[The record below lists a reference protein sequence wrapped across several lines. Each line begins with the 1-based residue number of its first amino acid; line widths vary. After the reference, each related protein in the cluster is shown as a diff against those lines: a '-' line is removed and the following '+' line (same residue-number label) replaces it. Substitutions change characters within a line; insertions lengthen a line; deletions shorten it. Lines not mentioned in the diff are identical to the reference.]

1 MHTCS
6 CIVREVPQSHGRG
19 VLRCVWTEN
28 GVQSV
33 TVNGTYLTPVSSAE
47 GLDLGRPKEL
57 VSVQTT
63 GEELEKY
70 IIRT

>member
-1 MHTCS
+1 M
-6 CIVREVPQSHGRG
+6 
-19 VLRCVWTEN
+19 LRCVWTEN